1 MTDLSA
7 LASTFGQKF
16 TRNKLFDISSARTE
30 ANKRTVKDL
39 AYKAFIVA
47 SQDDV
52 PVLIEAWL
60 PETVGTDVK
69 ADYDAPFA
77 QGISNARGVNVGN
90 MAKFAGMSLT
100 TQALTAKVWQGGT
113 FIEFSLPFIFQA
125 ETSPAKDVMEPIKN
139 LMKLTMPK
147 DKNGGGLLEAP
158 GPRIDLDELLK
169 RGGDSINKASSA
181 LTSGLTNPGKLYDS
195 AKEILSNPVDAIKK
209 ARAGFRDI
217 SKPLSTAIVNS
228 VKNNISLYIGQF
240 QYFPC
245 VIITDVSPTYDVI
258 IGPDFNPIRATVNV
272 QFSTFYVPTDRDID
286 TMFPSVKRKT

>member
-1 MTDLSA
+1 MTDLSTS
-7 LASTFGQKF
+7 ASTFGQKF
-16 TRNKLFDISSARTE
+16 TRNKQFDAGSASTE
-30 ANKRTVKDL
+30 ANKRTIKDL

-60 PETVGTDVK
+60 PETVGNDVN
-69 ADYDAPFA
+69 ATYEAPFA
-77 QGISNARGVNVGN
+77 QGVSNALGAPVGD
-90 MAKFAGMSLT
+90 MARFVGMSLT
-100 TQALTAKVWQGGT
+100 TQALTAKVWQGGG

-125 ETSPAKDVMEPIKN
+125 ETSPAKDVMLPIKK

-147 DKNGGGLLEAP
+147 DRTGGGLLEAP

-169 RGGDSINKASSA
+169 RGGETINKASSA
-181 LTSGLTNPGKLYDS
+181 LSSGLTNPSKLIDS
-195 AKEILSNPVDAIKK
+195 AKAIVSNPVDALKS
-209 ARAGFRDI
+209 ARDGFKDI
-217 SKPLSTAIVNS
+217 SKPLSTALVNS

-245 VIITDVSPTYDVI
+245 VVITDVSPTYDVI

-272 QFSTFYVPTDRDID
+272 QFSTYYVPTDRDID
-286 TMFPSVKRKT
+286 AMFPSVKGEE